1 MSQPGTLALV
11 LHLSKAVHRA
21 SSDELLGMRLR
32 QFLVLSYLERR
43 SPSRQQDLCETLMID
58 ANNCVLMLNE
68 LETLGWTTRRRD
80 TADRRRHVVEVTDE
94 GRRVLKRAQAAQAEL
109 EDEMLAGLDANEREQ
124 LRELLLKAL
133 VRVGERQPAAAEAA
147 AQAS

>member
-1 MSQPGTLALV
+1 MPQPGTLALV
-11 LHLSKAVHRA
+11 LHLAKVVQRA

-43 SPSRQQDLCETLMID
+43 APALQQDLCETLMTD

-80 TADRRRHVVEVTDE
+80 PADRRRHVVDLTDD
-94 GRRVLKRAQAAQAEL
+94 GRRALAHAQAAQAEL
-109 EDEMLAGLDANEREQ
+109 EDEMLAGLGADERGR

-133 VRVGERQPAAAEAA
+133 ARLAERQPAAAEVVRTP
-147 AQAS
+147 

>member
-1 MSQPGTLALV
+1 MQQPGTLALV

-43 SPSRQQDLCETLMID
+43 APARQQDLCETLMID

-80 TADRRRHVVEVTDE
+80 TADRRRHVVDVTDE

-109 EDEMLAGLDANEREQ
+109 EDEMLAGLDASEREQ
-124 LRELLLKAL
+124 LRELLRKAL
-133 VRVGERQPAAAEAA
+133 QGVGERQPAAAEAA
-147 AQAS
+147 APAP